1 MIKELQIST
10 ARTNISKAVAIAK
23 ELDAKILNC
32 IETKPKMQF
41 LQLEVSARNL
51 RDRLTL
57 TDAAIGAAFLSL
69 SEIAE
74 ISNQKLQTAIVEILK
89 GTTRSTTAN
98 IPMLFLA
105 SILGSAFRITPG
117 ELALLLCRTVQ
128 PHQHPEN
135 QIQATLRDTRRYRP
149 LGLTGSCWV

>member
-74 ISNQKLQTAIVEILK
+74 ISNQKLQTAIMEISADGEAVDFEGESHDSIFRHLVALFRSRLAMDLQRQVETL
-89 GTTRSTTAN
+89 
-98 IPMLFLA
+98 PF
-105 SILGSAFRITPG
+105 
-117 ELALLLCRTVQ
+117 
-128 PHQHPEN
+128 QHPMEVH
-135 QIQATLRDTRRYRP
+135 RVRP
-149 LGLTGSCWV
+149 ERSR